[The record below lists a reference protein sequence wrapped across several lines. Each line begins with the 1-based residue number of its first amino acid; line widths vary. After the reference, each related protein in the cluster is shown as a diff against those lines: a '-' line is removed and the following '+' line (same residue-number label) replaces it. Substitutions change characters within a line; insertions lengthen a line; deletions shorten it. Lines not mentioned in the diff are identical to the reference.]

1 MKDFEVLAVGSTRE
15 LMFARK
21 FARDMIEL
29 RKTVELPQ
37 EALNLINQVEQAY
50 KELHDDDLDR

>member
-21 FARDMIEL
+21 FAKDMIEL
-29 RKTVELPQ
+29 SQKQILPPDALELVR
-37 EALNLINQVEQAY
+37 NVEQAY
-50 KELHDDDLDR
+50 KELRDDDLDR